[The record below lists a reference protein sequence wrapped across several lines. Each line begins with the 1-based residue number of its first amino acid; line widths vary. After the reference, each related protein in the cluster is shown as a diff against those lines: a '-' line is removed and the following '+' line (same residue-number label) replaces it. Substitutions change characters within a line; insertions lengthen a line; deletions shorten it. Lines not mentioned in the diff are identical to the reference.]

1 MPNTRMLRTSPGAG
15 TVVRAMG
22 MVGGLLAACLVLFG

>member
-1 MPNTRMLRTSPGAG
+1 MPNTRMLCTSLGAG
-15 TVVRAMG
+15 TAVGAIG